1 MSTET
6 LTRYLIISSGGRR
19 GGNIRMTEG
28 LPRLKPNEF
37 AIAVEISTIVTYTLR
52 DERGRFVSHTS
63 GGKP

>member
-6 LTRYLIISSGGRR
+6 LTRYLIISSGG
-19 GGNIRMTEG
+19 NIRMTG
-28 LPRLKPNEF
+28 SLPRLKPNEF

-52 DERGRFVSHTS
+52 DERGRFVNRTS